1 MGQFLSSQH
10 SQPEHSDHQGQQ
22 TTFQRFSDS
31 LRRSLRW
38 KRAAPPAERG
48 GTRPVELQSEAQKT
62 PTRTPLPASF
72 RQDSTP
78 QSPDHAPSNNVHAVD
93 PQQQSPASAES
104 AVHSPVKSPSKLRE
118 DKPTTI
124 KPVEVLP
131 VKSQFKASTPE
142 STPVELSHASPV
154 ETPANA
160 STNESKP
167 VQHLVTSP
175 VKSQPK
181 SPQTESTPSGTTS
194 GPNSPTSP
202 VQPTISEGVKSTIE
216 NSLASIQASHGRA
229 RLMMSNIANS
239 QGEKTSDSKPS
250 VENPPRQNEARQLV
264 EDIISASNQS
274 EKKHPADDQGAVS
287 TAAPG
292 SKLATDHPSKETE
305 RHKTSALIDVLKM
318 EEDGSDGS
326 DDSSAAHSHESTSK
340 SSDVELTDKALH
352 QEPEN
357 TESREVLM
365 SALVKSIKHKNTESH
380 TEHQLAESRTTAA
393 EDNDDKVTQEKI
405 TVVSEKSDKVQPT
418 QKELE
423 SVLAKAIISKEHE
436 MHERKELVATL
447 TNAIAKE
454 GQKLHSERI
463 HNTVDSGFH
472 PENED
477 RKSEHL
483 EEATVP
489 APTFA

>member
-78 QSPDHAPSNNVHAVD
+78 QSPDHAPSNNVRAVD
-93 PQQQSPASAES
+93 PPQKSPASAE
-104 AVHSPVKSPSKLRE
+104 SPVKSPSKLRE
-118 DKPTTI
+118 DEPTTI

-131 VKSQFKASTPE
+131 VKSQFNAPTPE

-160 STNESKP
+160 STYESKP
-167 VQHLVTSP
+167 VQDLVTSP

-216 NSLASIQASHGRA
+216 HSLASIQASHGRA

-250 VENPPRQNEARQLV
+250 VESPLRQNEARQLV

-274 EKKHPADDQGAVS
+274 EKKHPADDQVAVS

-292 SKLATDHPSKETE
+292 SKLATDQPSKETE
-305 RHKTSALIDVLKM
+305 RHKASALIDVLKM

-365 SALVKSIKHKNTESH
+365 SALAKSIKHKNTESH
-380 TEHQLAESRTTAA
+380 PEHQLAESRTTTA
-393 EDNDDKVTQEKI
+393 EDSDDKVTQEKI
-405 TVVSEKSDKVQPT
+405 AVVSEKSDKVQPT
-418 QKELE
+418 EKELE

-436 MHERKELVATL
+436 VHERKELVATL

-454 GQKLHSERI
+454 GQKLHPERI
-463 HNTVDSGFH
+463 HNTVESGFH
-472 PENED
+472 PENKD